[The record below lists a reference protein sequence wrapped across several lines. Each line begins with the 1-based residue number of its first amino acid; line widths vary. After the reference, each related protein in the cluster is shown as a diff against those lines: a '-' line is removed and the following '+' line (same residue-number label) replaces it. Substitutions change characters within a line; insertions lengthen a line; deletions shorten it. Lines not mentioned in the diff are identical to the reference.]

1 MESRRVDLDL
11 GGARDPAG
19 TYAGKAV
26 VIGVLIVL
34 GALTA
39 FAATLALWTERQLL
53 DTTRW
58 SESSSRLLDD
68 PSIRSAISHEV
79 TDRLRKQIEPLSD
92 SNPQV
97 ASALAGLSES
107 DIDAFLRGAQAHALW
122 RRTNRQ
128 AHAQL
133 VSELENDSR
142 QNGVVL
148 DLEPLLTAAARSLGL
163 GTLVGAGQFQG
174 GQIVLAR
181 PGELASARRAVGA
194 LRRSGAWLA
203 AAAAIF
209 YLLALALAQGRRAAV
224 LAACGLSLLAVGG
237 GLVLL
242 RVVAGDAVV
251 GAYVQNASYRSAVHS
266 AWSIETRPLA
276 GMALALALAGAG
288 LLVAGVSAVGF
299 ARARRSGRAAS

>member
-1 MESRRVDLDL
+1 L
-11 GGARDPAG
+11 GTAQEPAG
-19 TYAGKAV
+19 TDAGKV
-26 VIGVLIVL
+26 VAIGVLIVL
-34 GALTA
+34 GALSA

-58 SESSSRLLDD
+58 SETSSHLLDD
-68 PSIRSAISHEV
+68 PSIRSVISHEV
-79 TDRLRKQIEPLSD
+79 TDRLRRQIEPLSA
-92 SNPQV
+92 SNPLV
-97 ASALAGLSES
+97 ASAVADLSES

-122 RRTNRQ
+122 RQTNQQ

-133 VSELENDSR
+133 VSELENDPR

-163 GTLVGAGQFQG
+163 GALVGAGQFQG
-174 GQIVLAR
+174 SQIVLAR
-181 PGELASARRAVGA
+181 PGELASARRAVGV
-194 LRRSGAWLA
+194 LRRAGAWLA
-203 AAAAIF
+203 AAAAML
-209 YLLALALAQGRRAAV
+209 YLLALALAQGRRAVV
-224 LAACGLSLLAVGG
+224 LAACGLSLLAAGG

-242 RVVAGDAVV
+242 RLVAGDAVV
-251 GAYVQNASYRSAVHS
+251 SSYVQNASYRPAVRS

-299 ARARRSGRAAS
+299 ARARRSGRATS

>member
-11 GGARDPAG
+11 GNAQEPAG
-19 TYAGKAV
+19 TDAGKV
-26 VIGVLIVL
+26 VAIGVLIVL
-34 GALTA
+34 GAFTA
-39 FAATLALWTERQLL
+39 FAATLAFWTERQLL

-68 PSIRSAISHEV
+68 PSIRSVISHEV
-79 TDRLRKQIEPLSD
+79 MVRMKRQLEPLSD
-92 SNPQV
+92 SSPQV
-97 ASALAGLSES
+97 ASAVAGLSES

-122 RRTNRQ
+122 RQTNRQ

-133 VSELENDSR
+133 VSELENDPH

-148 DLEPLLTAAARSLGL
+148 DLEPLLTSAARSLGL
-163 GTLVGAGQFQG
+163 GALLSAGQFQG
-174 GQIVLAR
+174 SQIVLAR
-181 PGELASARRAVGA
+181 PGELASARRAVDA
-194 LRRSGAWLA
+194 LRRSGSWLA
-203 AAAAIF
+203 AAAAMF

-251 GAYVQNASYRSAVHS
+251 DAYVQNASYRSAVHS
-266 AWSIETRPLA
+266 AWSIETRPLV
-276 GMALALALAGAG
+276 GMALALALVGAG

>member
-11 GGARDPAG
+11 GNAQEPTG
-19 TYAGKAV
+19 TDAGKV
-26 VIGVLIVL
+26 VAIGVLIVL
-34 GALTA
+34 GAFTA
-39 FAATLALWTERQLL
+39 FAATLAFWTERQLL

-68 PSIRSAISHEV
+68 PSIRSVISREV
-79 TDRLRKQIEPLSD
+79 MVRMRKQLEPLSD
-92 SNPQV
+92 SSPQV
-97 ASALAGLSES
+97 ASAVAGLSES

-122 RRTNRQ
+122 RQTNRQ

-133 VSELENDSR
+133 VSELENDPHRS
-142 QNGVVL
+142 GVVL
-148 DLEPLLTAAARSLGL
+148 DLEPLVTSAARSLGL
-163 GTLVGAGQFQG
+163 GALLSAGQFQG
-174 GQIVLAR
+174 SQIVLAR
-181 PGELASARRAVGA
+181 PGELASARRAVDA
-194 LRRSGAWLA
+194 LRRSGSWLA
-203 AAAAIF
+203 AAAAMF

-266 AWSIETRPLA
+266 AWSIETRPLV
-276 GMALALALAGAG
+276 GMALALTLVGAG